1 MAVTLIG
8 CGYVG
13 LTTSIC
19 LAELG
24 HQVTCID
31 IDERKINMLNQGEA
45 PLYEP
50 GIEEYIKKHLH
61 ARNIV
66 FTNKIGENIQDSD
79 FIFVAVGTPQNADGS
94 ADLTN
99 IFEVIQEIVK
109 YIVKDVVVVVKSTV
123 PVGTNE
129 RIKEMLNERKNSNVM
144 IQVASNPEFLRE
156 GSALQ
161 DTFQGE
167 RIIIGVN
174 EDYVFQQ
181 LEELYAPLRIP
192 IVKTDIRSAEMIK
205 YASNAFLATKI
216 SFINEMANLCEKV
229 GADIEQ
235 VAYGMGLDK
244 RIGNTFLKA
253 GIGYGGSC
261 FPKDTNALMQI
272 AGNVKYPFQLL
283 ASVIAVNHEQK
294 RKFINKLKQFYG
306 DIRGKQIAVLGLAFK
321 PNTDDI
327 REAPAIS
334 IIEELHK
341 NGAKIIAYDPVAIR
355 NAKAILPKEIA
366 FAEGIG
372 QAITNADCVCILTE
386 WDEIKNYPLS
396 HFQDLMKEAIIFDG
410 RNCFTLEDIKKYNIQ
425 YHCIGRKSVISELVK

>member
-1 MAVTLIG
+1 MKIVLFG

-13 LTTSIC
+13 LTTAIC

-31 IDERKINMLNQGEA
+31 VDKQKINMLKQGES

-50 GIEEYIKKHLH
+50 GIDIYIKQHTL
-61 ARNIV
+61 AGNL
-66 FTNKIGENIQDSD
+66 FFANEIGTSIQGAD
-79 FIFVAVGTPQNADGS
+79 FIFIAVGTPQRDDGS

-99 IFEVIQEIVK
+99 VFEVSQRIAECV
-109 YIVKDVVVVVKSTV
+109 VKDVIVVVKSTV
-123 PVGTNE
+123 PVGTNDA
-129 RIKEMLNERKNSNVM
+129 IKKVISEKKRSNAG
-144 IQVASNPEFLRE
+144 IQIASNPEFLRE
-156 GSALQ
+156 GSALH

-167 RIIIGVN
+167 RIIIGASE
-174 EDYVFQQ
+174 EDVF
-181 LEELYAPLRIP
+181 EKMETLYKPLHIP
-192 IVKTDIRSAEMIK
+192 IVKTDIKSAEMIK

-244 RIGNTFLKA
+244 RIGNAFLKA

-272 AGNVKYPFQLL
+272 AGNVQYPFQLL

-294 RKFINKLKQFYG
+294 RKFINKLQTLYG
-306 DIRGKQIAVLGLAFK
+306 DIVGKRIAVLGLAFK

-334 IIEELHK
+334 IIEELFK
-341 NGAKIIAYDPVAIR
+341 FGAQVIAYDPVAIQ
-355 NAKAILPKEIA
+355 NAKKVLPNEVSFVSEID
-366 FAEGIG
+366 
-372 QAITNADCVCILTE
+372 QAITDADCVCILTE
-386 WDEIKNYPLS
+386 WDEIKNYPLIN
-396 HFQDLMKEAIIFDG
+396 FQKLMKEATIFDG
-410 RNCFTLEDIKKYNIQ
+410 RNCFTLEEIEKYEIQ
-425 YHCIGRKSVISELVK
+425 YHSIGRRQVIYDFVK

>member
-1 MAVTLIG
+1 MEIVLFG

-13 LTTSIC
+13 LTTAIC

-31 IDERKINMLNQGEA
+31 VDAQKINMLKQGES

-50 GIEEYIKKHLH
+50 GIDIYIKQHTL
-61 ARNIV
+61 AGNL
-66 FTNKIGENIQDSD
+66 FFANEIGTSIQGAD
-79 FIFVAVGTPQNADGS
+79 FIFIAVGTPQRDDGS

-99 IFEVIQEIVK
+99 VFEVSQLIAECV
-109 YIVKDVVVVVKSTV
+109 VKDVIVVVKSTV
-123 PVGTNE
+123 PVGTNDT
-129 RIKEMLNERKNSNVM
+129 IKKVISEKKRSNAG
-144 IQVASNPEFLRE
+144 IQIASNPEFLRE
-156 GSALQ
+156 GSALH

-167 RIIIGVN
+167 RIIIGASE
-174 EDYVFQQ
+174 EDVFKKM
-181 LEELYAPLRIP
+181 ETLYKPLHIP
-192 IVKTDIRSAEMIK
+192 IVKTDIKSAEMIK

-244 RIGNTFLKA
+244 RIGNAFLKA

-272 AGNVKYPFQLL
+272 AGNVQYPFQLL

-294 RKFINKLKQFYG
+294 RKFINKLQTLYG
-306 DIRGKQIAVLGLAFK
+306 DIVGKRIAVLGLAFK

-334 IIEELHK
+334 IIEELFK
-341 NGAKIIAYDPVAIR
+341 FGAQVIAYDPVAIQ
-355 NAKAILPKEIA
+355 NAKKVLPNEVSFVSEID
-366 FAEGIG
+366 
-372 QAITNADCVCILTE
+372 QAITDADCVCILTE
-386 WDEIKNYPLS
+386 WDEIKNYPLIN
-396 HFQDLMKEAIIFDG
+396 FQKLMKEAIIFDG
-410 RNCFTLEDIKKYNIQ
+410 RNCFTLEEIEKYEIQ
-425 YHCIGRKSVISELVK
+425 YHSIGRRQVIHDFVK

>member
-1 MAVTLIG
+1 MEIALIG

-24 HQVTCID
+24 HRVICVD
-31 IDERKINMLNQGEA
+31 IDEHKIKMLSQGKA

-50 GIEEYIKKHLH
+50 GIESYIQKHTR
-61 ARNIV
+61 ARNML
-66 FTNKIGENIQDSD
+66 FTNKIGENIQNAD
-79 FIFVAVGTPQNADGS
+79 FIFIAVGTPQKEDGS

-99 IFEVIQEIVK
+99 IFEVIQRIAK
-109 YIVKDVVVVVKSTV
+109 YIVKDVIVVVKSTV

-129 RIKEMLNERKNSNVM
+129 RIKEILNKKKNDNIM
-144 IQVASNPEFLRE
+144 IRVASNPEFLRE

-167 RIIIGVN
+167 RIVIGVS
-174 EDYVFQQ
+174 EDSVFQQ
-181 LEELYAPLRIP
+181 MEELYAPLHIP

-244 RIGNTFLKA
+244 RIGNAFLKA

-306 DIRGKQIAVLGLAFK
+306 DIKGKQIAVLGLAFK

-334 IIEELHK
+334 IIEELHRD
-341 NGAKIIAYDPVAIR
+341 GAKVIAYDPVAIR
-355 NAKAILPKEIA
+355 NAKSILPKEIT
-366 FAEGIG
+366 FAGGID
-372 QAITNADCVCILTE
+372 QAITNADCVCIFTE

-410 RNCFTLEDIKKYNIQ
+410 RNCFALEEMKKYNIQ